1 MAETINPEKVRKIWN
16 IVKQIVEIILAALA
30 GAAVGS
36 CSAAV
41 RLFAQVLPF

>member
-1 MAETINPEKVRKIWN
+1 MADNFNPEKIRKIWN
-16 IVKQIVEIILAALA
+16 VVKQLIEIILAALA

-41 RLFAQVLPF
+41 RLFSQILPL